1 MSRVGTVIA
10 SVSEQVSHMSLV
22 RYRCTRTRG
31 HLQSFVESR
40 VVLHCL
46 EIFGAQSKF
55 HLLVA
60 LGVVDGIVLAGAT
73 LCSRAAHVRFAHSSG
88 GSDSKTAGFVEI
100 SCPINPAPTTA
111 RARCW
116 HQRGMSR
123 MQLPISFYT
132 PSGLPRAE
140 TQIKKNRFFLLVFVL
155 TTQIR

>member
-55 HLLVA
+55 PLLVA
-60 LGVVDGIVLAGAT
+60 LVVVDGVVDGVFLAGAT
-73 LCSRAAHVRFAHSSG
+73 L
-88 GSDSKTAGFVEI
+88 
-100 SCPINPAPTTA
+100 
-111 RARCW
+111 
-116 HQRGMSR
+116 
-123 MQLPISFYT
+123 
-132 PSGLPRAE
+132 
-140 TQIKKNRFFLLVFVL
+140 
-155 TTQIR
+155 